1 MNILFLT
8 QIIPYPP
15 DAGPKVKTWHVL
27 RYLVECGHQV
37 TLASFV
43 RPEEESHVSTL
54 QETCV
59 AVHTVPIRRSRPAD
73 IFYWLRSHLTGRPF
87 LIERDDHDSMRALVA
102 RLLAS
107 GKFDVIHADQL
118 TMTQFALPA
127 NLQDGIHSML
137 KNGPVLIF
145 DAHNAVWTIIERMSR
160 NSSWLLRP
168 IIALEAWRVKR
179 YEGLIIRHFD
189 HILAV
194 TEVDRQ
200 ALSTAAESD
209 FNDSDSSLPTISV
222 IPIAVDT
229 TQLQPITRQPGSANI
244 LTLGTLHYPPN
255 ADGIRWFMQ
264 EVYPLIQRQLPEAT
278 LTIIGKNP
286 PKDFLERASQKPQSI
301 HVTGYVPDLIPYFEQ
316 AAVMVV
322 PVRAGGGMRVRIL
335 EAFAQAMPTVTTT
348 VGLEGID
355 ACPGEEILVADTP
368 SDFASAVVQLL
379 QDESLQTHLATKGRR
394 MAEELYDWR
403 VVLQKM
409 DKIYNQIEPLTLSLV
424 ADR

>member
-1 MNILFLT
+1 
-8 QIIPYPP
+8 
-15 DAGPKVKTWHVL
+15 
-27 RYLVECGHQV
+27 
-37 TLASFV
+37 
-43 RPEEESHVSTL
+43 
-54 QETCV
+54 
-59 AVHTVPIRRSRPAD
+59 
-73 IFYWLRSHLTGRPF
+73 
-87 LIERDDHDSMRALVA
+87 
-102 RLLAS
+102 
-107 GKFDVIHADQL
+107 
-118 TMTQFALPA
+118 
-127 NLQDGIHSML
+127 
-137 KNGPVLIF
+137 
-145 DAHNAVWTIIERMSR
+145 
-160 NSSWLLRP
+160 
-168 IIALEAWRVKR
+168 
-179 YEGLIIRHFD
+179 
-189 HILAV
+189 
-194 TEVDRQ
+194 
-200 ALSTAAESD
+200 
-209 FNDSDSSLPTISV
+209 
-222 IPIAVDT
+222 
-229 TQLQPITRQPGSANI
+229 
-244 LTLGTLHYPPN
+244 
-255 ADGIRWFMQ
+255 MQ